1 MFHPCFY
8 YSHFKSFLFL
18 NTTKFYLQFKTN
30 PSFLARFVWK
40 WHGIKVSLSKNCYIN
55 ASFHQ
60 KWSLIA
66 QLNLKYCISLAFKTN
81 TSSKNCIKK
90 PLIWDQDELSS
101 SSGSRDMRSSFVAV
115 VKNHTVINPTCFQF
129 WIICTRNT
137 LIFSLATLALLRFS
151 KKLPR

>member
-66 QLNLKYCISLAFKTN
+66 QLNFEYCISLAFKTN
-81 TSSKNCIKK
+81 TSSKNCTKK

-115 VKNHTVINPTCFQF
+115 VKNHTVSTLKIFLEYWDTPATQKFFLRMNP
-129 WIICTRNT
+129 
-137 LIFSLATLALLRFS
+137 L
-151 KKLPR
+151 